1 MPRTD
6 ENGRHLNA
14 LLDYMLDGRIDARQ
28 IYQALNISSSSYY
41 RRIKEDDYPNA
52 HELHTIAQ
60 RFGLSFTDLQVRL
73 GFITAED
80 LEFYLVSAGLSIRR
94 PERSD
99 RQRAVVRRG
108 RFTAREDGHRPK
120 PRAAHSR

>member
-6 ENGRHLNA
+6 ENGRHLKA
-14 LLDYMLDGRIDARQ
+14 LLDYMLDGRIGARQ
-28 IYQALNISSSSYY
+28 IYQALGISSSSYY

-73 GFITAED
+73 GFITAEE
-80 LEFYLVSAGLSIRR
+80 LEFYLASAGLSIRGT
-94 PERSD
+94 ERSD
-99 RQRAVVRRG
+99 RQTGVVRRG
-108 RFTAREDGHRPK
+108 RLTAPEDGRRPR